1 MVLGCNGSRRV
12 PPFLVSCTSSVWS
25 TQWTSPRSIPIASP
39 TRMPLTA
46 SSPMSARMV
55 AARNGC
61 RRPSA
66 ARSNAATSTSEYRC
80 GFGRRWQPTNR
91 STGGTSLRES
101 TAFRCRAKPRTIRSL
116 LASQC
121 ALPCSGSAHW
131 LARRLRMVR
140 GFARHLNAVD
150 SRSEVPPVDLLVGCH
165 RRPNPHLYSDVEVAA
180 LLRAADGLRQPLR
193 AATMRALIGL
203 LAVSGIRV
211 GEAMGIDRGDVHW
224 VDQTLLVHDTKNGGT
239 RLLPL
244 HPSTIE
250 ALRDYGRIR
259 DRLCPRPSAPSLFVS
274 TRGARLTHSTIYPAF
289 RELLQTAGLEPS
301 WSAGVRRPRM
311 HDFRHSLAV
320 ATLRDW
326 YRDGG
331 DVAARLPLLSAY
343 LGHTN
348 PAATYWYLSAAPELL
363 ALAAERVDRAAGGQ
377 S

>member
-1 MVLGCNGSRRV
+1 MSDLARALEDYLAVRRAV
-12 PPFLVSCTSSVWS
+12 GFKLKAEERMLVDFVGYAE
-25 TQWTSPRSIPIASP
+25 RVG
-39 TRMPLTA
+39 
-46 SSPMSARMV
+46 ARVVTTEV
-55 AARNGC
+55 ALAWAR
-61 RRPSA
+61 
-66 ARSNAATSTSEYRC
+66 
-80 GFGRRWQPTNR
+80 
-91 STGGTSLRES
+91 
-101 TAFRCRAKPRTIRSL
+101 
-116 LASQC
+116 
-121 ALPCSGSAHW
+121 LPEQGSAHW

-259 DRLCPRPSAPSLFVS
+259 DRLCPRPSTPSLFVS

-301 WSAGVRRPRM
+301 WCAGVRRPRM